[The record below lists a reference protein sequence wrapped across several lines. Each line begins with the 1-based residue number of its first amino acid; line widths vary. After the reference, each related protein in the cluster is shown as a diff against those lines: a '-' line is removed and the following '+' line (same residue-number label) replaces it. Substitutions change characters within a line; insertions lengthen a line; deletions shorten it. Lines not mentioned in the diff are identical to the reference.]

1 MHIYWFTGRSLKD
14 LCSTT
19 QISLASGL
27 IHRGYEL
34 TFVNSD
40 EKGSHEEW
48 PWLHQSLPIHA
59 PLGLRSRILGK
70 QMYAWFKQCDTKK
83 ECVALVDWKV
93 ANTMIPLF
101 ELRKIPWILIDRSP
115 PADKGVLSLLQ
126 WPSWKKSWKHVRMKQ
141 SGEGCVVSEMHQQF
155 VQKKVNV
162 NPSAITV
169 LPAGVDLQRF
179 KPGKRF
185 PSLTMVYHGQ
195 LDRHRGV
202 LALPIFL
209 QNIRNSRLDVRLIMV
224 GMGDCF
230 NRLQMMAE
238 ENEHFEIH
246 STLPQPKLAQLL
258 SQCHIGLLPMPENKI
273 WAIASPL
280 KRSEYAA
287 SGLLIYGIDHA
298 GHRFSTNDSMDWM
311 KLVRQEEF
319 HEKGIQWL
327 QELQPELREQL
338 GLQARTYAEENLSWE
353 NSVDSL
359 EQCIVSLTD
368 KVL

>member
-1 MHIYWFTGRSLKD
+1 
-14 LCSTT
+14 
-19 QISLASGL
+19 
-27 IHRGYEL
+27 
-34 TFVNSD
+34 
-40 EKGSHEEW
+40 
-48 PWLHQSLPIHA
+48 
-59 PLGLRSRILGK
+59 
-70 QMYAWFKQCDTKK
+70 
-83 ECVALVDWKV
+83 
-93 ANTMIPLF
+93 
-101 ELRKIPWILIDRSP
+101 
-115 PADKGVLSLLQ
+115 
-126 WPSWKKSWKHVRMKQ
+126 
-141 SGEGCVVSEMHQQF
+141 
-155 VQKKVNV
+155 
-162 NPSAITV
+162 
-169 LPAGVDLQRF
+169 
-179 KPGKRF
+179 
-185 PSLTMVYHGQ
+185 MVYHGQ